1 MEEPMSFSME
11 DAVEQPAEAAEVDTS
26 VSEPPTAEPE
36 VEGQSQAL
44 EAGVTDVAAP
54 AAGVD
59 SALSDVRALKGILEA
74 LLFVTPDPIPVT
86 RFLALLGAVTKQEV
100 DQALASLSHDYEQEG
115 RGLQLAEVAGGY
127 RIVTKAEFAPWL
139 KRLEKVKA
147 PSKLSRSALES
158 LAIIAYKQPIVRGEV
173 EQIRGVETSGVIRT
187 LLERK
192 LVRIVGRKE
201 EPGRPIMYG
210 TTKVFLEHFGLRDLS
225 QLPPLREFKELGE
238 SEQAML
244 PIDEVVAV
252 DGEPVT
258 QSTEAVVEGLS
269 EDMDAPVALL
279 EPGGDAVQSSEA
291 PVPENEA
298 GVDLVVADIA
308 EES

>member
-1 MEEPMSFSME
+1 MEEPVSLSTE
-11 DAVEQPAEAAEVDTS
+11 DDIVQSAEAPDVVAEPAAVTVEQEV
-26 VSEPPTAEPE
+26 ELEPTAPAQTEL
-36 VEGQSQAL
+36 S
-44 EAGVTDVAAP
+44 AP
-54 AAGVD
+54 APD
-59 SALSDVRALKGILEA
+59 PALSDVRALKGILEA
-74 LLFVTPDPIPVT
+74 LLFVTAEPIPVT
-86 RFLALLGAVTKQEV
+86 RLLALLGGVTKQEIE
-100 DQALASLSHDYEQEG
+100 QALASLGHDYEQEG

-139 KRLEKVKA
+139 KRLERVKA

-158 LAIIAYKQPIVRGEV
+158 LAIIAYKQPIVRAEV

-210 TTKVFLEHFGLRDLS
+210 TTKAFLEHFGLRDLS

-244 PIDEVVAV
+244 PIEESESMGRDGESQAVGISRECVAEVVAESV
-252 DGEPVT
+252 
-258 QSTEAVVEGLS
+258 AGLEMNGHGGPAP
-269 EDMDAPVALL
+269 EDSFVP
-279 EPGGDAVQSSEA
+279 ESEA
-291 PVPENEA
+291 QI
-298 GVDLVVADIA
+298 DMMVAEVA

>member
-1 MEEPMSFSME
+1 MEEPMSPGVEEAIEESIE
-11 DAVEQPAEAAEVDTS
+11 VRDPVDEPTASLDAVEV
-26 VSEPPTAEPE
+26 VPE
-36 VEGQSQAL
+36 SGK
-44 EAGVTDVAAP
+44 GVVHDMAAP
-54 AAGVD
+54 AAD
-59 SALSDVRALKGILEA
+59 SALSDMRALKGILEA
-74 LLFVTPDPIPVT
+74 LLFVTAEPIPVT
-86 RFLALLGAVTKQEV
+86 RFLALLGAVTKQDV
-100 DQALASLSHDYEQEG
+100 DQALASLAQDYEQEG

-139 KRLEKVKA
+139 KRLEKVKS

-158 LAIIAYKQPIVRGEV
+158 LAIIAYKQPIVRAEV

-210 TTKVFLEHFGLRDLS
+210 TTKFFLEHFGLRDLS
-225 QLPPLREFKELGE
+225 QLPPLREFKQLGE

-269 EDMDAPVALL
+269 EGMDEPVALL
-279 EPGGDAVQSSEA
+279 EPADEAGQTSESL
-291 PVPENEA
+291 VLENEA
-298 GVDLVVADIA
+298 GGDLVVADIA

>member
-1 MEEPMSFSME
+1 MEEPMSPGVEEAIEESIE
-11 DAVEQPAEAAEVDTS
+11 VRDPVDEPTASLDAVEV
-26 VSEPPTAEPE
+26 EPE
-36 VEGQSQAL
+36 VGQ
-44 EAGVTDVAAP
+44 DVITEMSAP
-54 AAGVD
+54 AAD
-59 SALSDVRALKGILEA
+59 PALSDMRALKGILEA
-74 LLFVTPDPIPVT
+74 LLFVTAEPIPVT
-86 RFLALLGAVTKQEV
+86 RFLALLGAVTKQDV
-100 DQALASLSHDYEQEG
+100 DQALASLAHDYEQEG

-139 KRLEKVKA
+139 KRLEKVKS

-158 LAIIAYKQPIVRGEV
+158 LAIIAYKQPIVRAEV

-210 TTKVFLEHFGLRDLS
+210 TTKFFLEHFGLRDLS

-269 EDMDAPVALL
+269 EGMDEPVALL
-279 EPGGDAVQSSEA
+279 EPADEAGQTSESL
-291 PVPENEA
+291 VLENEA
-298 GVDLVVADIA
+298 GGDLVVADIA

>member
-1 MEEPMSFSME
+1 MSLSME
-11 DAVEQPAEAAEVDTS
+11 DAVEQPAEVADVEAP
-26 VSEPPTAEPE
+26 VSEEPTAEPE
-36 VEGQSQAL
+36 VEAH
-44 EAGVTDVAAP
+44 AGEGVVAEIAAP
-54 AAGVD
+54 APVSD
-59 SALSDVRALKGILEA
+59 PALSDVRALKGILEA

-244 PIDEVVAV
+244 PIDE
-252 DGEPVT
+252 
-258 QSTEAVVEGLS
+258 SEAVGPEALSPAADTVFEDNVEASNGSVELI
-269 EDMDAPVALL
+269 ELN
-279 EPGGDAVQSSEA
+279 GSSEA
-291 PVPENEA
+291 LPEPSVELSSDGELMA
-298 GVDLVVADIA
+298 AEVA

>member
-1 MEEPMSFSME
+1 MEEPMSLGVEEAIEESIE
-11 DAVEQPAEAAEVDTS
+11 VREPVDEPTASLDAVE
-26 VSEPPTAEPE
+26 AEPE
-36 VEGQSQAL
+36 VGQGAITEMS
-44 EAGVTDVAAP
+44 AP
-54 AAGVD
+54 AAD
-59 SALSDVRALKGILEA
+59 PALSDMRALKGILEA
-74 LLFVTPDPIPVT
+74 LLFVTAEPIPVT
-86 RFLALLGAVTKQEV
+86 RFLALLGAVTKQDV
-100 DQALASLSHDYEQEG
+100 DLALASLAQDYEQEG

-139 KRLEKVKA
+139 KRLEKVKS

-158 LAIIAYKQPIVRGEV
+158 LAIIAYKQPIVRAEV

-210 TTKVFLEHFGLRDLS
+210 TTKFFLEHFGLRDLS

-279 EPGGDAVQSSEA
+279 EPGDDAVQSSEA

>member
-1 MEEPMSFSME
+1 MEEPMSLSME
-11 DAVEQPAEAAEVDTS
+11 DAVEESAEAQQATEDLAASPISHEVEFEVGEPV
-26 VSEPPTAEPE
+26 VSE
-36 VEGQSQAL
+36 VAL
-44 EAGVTDVAAP
+44 PASDPVA
-54 AAGVD
+54 
-59 SALSDVRALKGILEA
+59 SDVRALKGILEA
-74 LLFVTPDPIPVT
+74 LLFVTADPIPVT

-100 DQALASLSHDYEQEG
+100 DQALASLRQDYEQEG

-158 LAIIAYKQPIVRGEV
+158 LAIIAYKQPIVRAEV

-210 TTKVFLEHFGLRDLS
+210 TTKFFLEHFGLRDLS

-244 PIDEVVAV
+244 PIDESVAM
-252 DGEPVT
+252 DEGPSPQTIET
-258 QSTEAVVEGLS
+258 STEDASEGMAES
-269 EDMDAPVALL
+269 IALL
-279 EPGGDAVQSSEA
+279 DSNGDGGRVLEESGTATDT
-291 PVPENEA
+291 ENE
-298 GVDLVVADIA
+298 LVVAEFVD
-308 EES
+308 ES

>member
-1 MEEPMSFSME
+1 MEEPMSPGVEEAIEESIE
-11 DAVEQPAEAAEVDTS
+11 VRDPVDEPTASLDAVE
-26 VSEPPTAEPE
+26 AEPE
-36 VEGQSQAL
+36 VGQGAITEMS
-44 EAGVTDVAAP
+44 AP
-54 AAGVD
+54 AAD
-59 SALSDVRALKGILEA
+59 PALSDMRALKGILEA
-74 LLFVTPDPIPVT
+74 LLFVTAEPIPVT
-86 RFLALLGAVTKQEV
+86 RFLALLGAVTKQDV
-100 DQALASLSHDYEQEG
+100 DQALASLAQDYEQEG

-139 KRLEKVKA
+139 KRLEKVKS

-158 LAIIAYKQPIVRGEV
+158 LAIIAYKQPIVRAEV

-210 TTKVFLEHFGLRDLS
+210 TTKFFLEHFGLRDLS

-269 EDMDAPVALL
+269 EGMDEPVALL
-279 EPGGDAVQSSEA
+279 EPADEAGQTSESL
-291 PVPENEA
+291 VLENEA
-298 GVDLVVADIA
+298 GGDLVVADIA

>member
-1 MEEPMSFSME
+1 MEEPMSLSAE
-11 DAVEQPAEAAEVDTS
+11 DAVEQPAEAAEMETS
-26 VSEPPTAEPE
+26 SSEEQTAGPA
-36 VEGQSQAL
+36 VEAHAV
-44 EAGVTDVAAP
+44 ETAVTDMAPPAP
-54 AAGVD
+54 ASD
-59 SALSDVRALKGILEA
+59 PALSDLRALKGILEA
-74 LLFVTPDPIPVT
+74 LLFVTAEPIPVT

-238 SEQAML
+238 SEQVML
-244 PIDEVVAV
+244 PIDE
-252 DGEPVT
+252 
-258 QSTEAVVEGLS
+258 SEAVGPEAVSPTAEIALDENVQGSIGSVERFEVNGVGEVLS
-269 EDMDAPVALL
+269 ETASIELPPD
-279 EPGGDAVQSSEA
+279 
-291 PVPENEA
+291 NELMA
-298 GVDLVVADIA
+298 AEVG

>member
-1 MEEPMSFSME
+1 MEEPMSPGVEEAIEESIE
-11 DAVEQPAEAAEVDTS
+11 VRDPVDEPTASLDAVEV
-26 VSEPPTAEPE
+26 VPE
-36 VEGQSQAL
+36 SGK
-44 EAGVTDVAAP
+44 GVVHDMAAP
-54 AAGVD
+54 AAD
-59 SALSDVRALKGILEA
+59 SALSDMRALKGILEA
-74 LLFVTPDPIPVT
+74 LLFVTAEPIPVT
-86 RFLALLGAVTKQEV
+86 RFLALLGAVTKQDV
-100 DQALASLSHDYEQEG
+100 DQALASLAQDYEQEG

-139 KRLEKVKA
+139 KRLEKVKS

-158 LAIIAYKQPIVRGEV
+158 LAIIAYKQPIVRAEV

-210 TTKVFLEHFGLRDLS
+210 TTKFFLEHFGLRDLS

-269 EDMDAPVALL
+269 EGMDEPVALL
-279 EPGGDAVQSSEA
+279 EPADEAGQTSESL
-291 PVPENEA
+291 VLENEA
-298 GVDLVVADIA
+298 GGDLVVVDIA

>member
-1 MEEPMSFSME
+1 MEESMILGMG
-11 DAVEQPAEAAEVDTS
+11 DAVEESIEAGEEHAEDPSSSSADSEAEV
-26 VSEPPTAEPE
+26 E
-36 VEGQSQAL
+36 VE
-44 EAGVTDVAAP
+44 TDES
-54 AAGVD
+54 D
-59 SALSDVRALKGILEA
+59 SALSDLRALKGILEA
-74 LLFVTPDPIPVT
+74 LLFVTVDPIPVT
-86 RFLALLGAVTKQEV
+86 RFLALLGAVTKHEV
-100 DQALASLSHDYEQEG
+100 EQALASLSHDYEQEG

-127 RIVTKAEFAPWL
+127 RIMTKAEFAPWL

-158 LAIIAYKQPIVRGEV
+158 LAIIAYKQPIVRAEV

-210 TTKVFLEHFGLRDLS
+210 TTKFFLEHFGLRDLA
-225 QLPPLREFKELGE
+225 QLPPLREFRELGE

-244 PIDEVVAV
+244 PIDETVEV
-252 DGEPVT
+252 GSEPLR
-258 QSTEAVVEGLS
+258 QAPEASTETEGGF
-269 EDMDAPVALL
+269 E
-279 EPGGDAVQSSEA
+279 GDAVVQMNGATTVTGECDVA
-291 PVPENEA
+291 EGDA
-298 GVDLVVADIA
+298 QTDLVVAEVI

>member
-1 MEEPMSFSME
+1 MEEPMSLSME
-11 DAVEQPAEAAEVDTS
+11 DAVEQPAEVADVEAP
-26 VSEPPTAEPE
+26 VSEEPTAEPE
-36 VEGQSQAL
+36 VEAH
-44 EAGVTDVAAP
+44 AGEGVVAEMAAP
-54 AAGVD
+54 APVSD
-59 SALSDVRALKGILEA
+59 PALSDVRALKGILEA

-244 PIDEVVAV
+244 PIDE
-252 DGEPVT
+252 
-258 QSTEAVVEGLS
+258 SEAVGPEALSPAADIVFEDNVEASNGSVELI
-269 EDMDAPVALL
+269 ELN
-279 EPGGDAVQSSEA
+279 GSSEA
-291 PVPENEA
+291 LPEPSVELSSDGELMA
-298 GVDLVVADIA
+298 AEVA

>member
-1 MEEPMSFSME
+1 MKESMILGTEDVIEEC
-11 DAVEQPAEAAEVDTS
+11 VEVREHTQEVPPCSSPSEVGGETDESQSAATGSPSSD
-26 VSEPPTAEPE
+26 P
-36 VEGQSQAL
+36 
-44 EAGVTDVAAP
+44 
-54 AAGVD
+54 
-59 SALSDVRALKGILEA
+59 ALSDLRALKGIIEA
-74 LLFVTPDPIPVT
+74 LLFVTADPIPLT
-86 RFLALLGAVTKQEV
+86 RFLALLGAVTREEV
-100 DQALASLSHDYEQEG
+100 EAALASLRYDYEQEG

-127 RIVTKAEFAPWL
+127 RIMTKAEFAPWL

-158 LAIIAYKQPIVRGEV
+158 LAIIAYKQPIVRAEV

-210 TTKVFLEHFGLRDLS
+210 TTKFFLEHFGLRDLS

-244 PIDEVVAV
+244 PIDETMDVGGELSLPAPDCLTETAGEGSVEEAIPLEMNGAAGRPSGQDLAEADAESDLMVAKIV
-252 DGEPVT
+252 
-258 QSTEAVVEGLS
+258 
-269 EDMDAPVALL
+269 
-279 EPGGDAVQSSEA
+279 
-291 PVPENEA
+291 
-298 GVDLVVADIA
+298 

>member
-1 MEEPMSFSME
+1 MEEPVSLSTE
-11 DAVEQPAEAAEVDTS
+11 DDIVQSAEGLEAVVAPAGL
-26 VSEPPTAEPE
+26 TAESEAHTESPI
-36 VEGQSQAL
+36 L
-44 EAGVTDVAAP
+44 ELPDAP
-54 AAGVD
+54 APASD
-59 SALSDVRALKGILEA
+59 SPLSDVRALKGILEA
-74 LLFVTPDPIPVT
+74 LLFVTAEPIPVS
-86 RFLALLGAVTKQEV
+86 RFVALLGAVTKQEIE
-100 DQALASLSHDYEQEG
+100 QALMSLGHDYEQEG

-127 RIVTKAEFAPWL
+127 RIVTKAECAPWL

-158 LAIIAYKQPIVRGEV
+158 LAIIAYKQPIVRAEV

-210 TTKVFLEHFGLRDLS
+210 TTKAFLEHFGLKDLS

-244 PIDEVVAV
+244 PIEESESLGGEAASQTAEISVESIAEVVAESV
-252 DGEPVT
+252 AGVELNGHGESVPEDLSSSESET
-258 QSTEAVVEGLS
+258 QSELMTAE
-269 EDMDAPVALL
+269 
-279 EPGGDAVQSSEA
+279 
-291 PVPENEA
+291 
-298 GVDLVVADIA
+298 IA

>member
-1 MEEPMSFSME
+1 MEEPVSLSAE
-11 DAVEQPAEAAEVDTS
+11 DELVQSAEGPEAV
-26 VSEPPTAEPE
+26 AEP
-36 VEGQSQAL
+36 VEPIAECEAETVSPAL
-44 EAGVTDVAAP
+44 ESTDVP
-54 AAGVD
+54 ASVCD
-59 SALSDVRALKGILEA
+59 SPLSDVRALKGILEA
-74 LLFVTPDPIPVT
+74 LLFVTAEPIPMT
-86 RFLALLGAVTKQEV
+86 RLLGLLGAVTRQEV
-100 DQALASLSHDYEQEG
+100 EQALVSLGHDYEQEG

-127 RIVTKAEFAPWL
+127 RIVTKAECAPWL

-158 LAIIAYKQPIVRGEV
+158 LAIIAYKQPIVRAEV

-210 TTKVFLEHFGLRDLS
+210 TTKAFLEHFGLKDLS

-244 PIDEVVAV
+244 PIEESESLGGEAASGTAEVSVESIAEVVAESV
-252 DGEPVT
+252 AGVELNGHGGA
-258 QSTEAVVEGLS
+258 EAEM
-269 EDMDAPVALL
+269 EAAFIP
-279 EPGGDAVQSSEA
+279 ESEA
-291 PVPENEA
+291 QNDELMVGE
-298 GVDLVVADIA
+298 VA

>member
-1 MEEPMSFSME
+1 MEEPMSLSME
-11 DAVEQPAEAAEVDTS
+11 DAVEQPAEVAEMEAP
-26 VSEPPTAEPE
+26 VSEEPTAEPE
-36 VEGQSQAL
+36 VEAH
-44 EAGVTDVAAP
+44 AGEGVVAEMAAP
-54 AAGVD
+54 APVSD
-59 SALSDVRALKGILEA
+59 PALSDVRALKGILEA

-244 PIDEVVAV
+244 PIDESEAV
-252 DGEPVT
+252 EPEALSPAADTVFEDNVEASNGSVELIELNGSNEALPETSVELSSDGELMAAEV
-258 QSTEAVVEGLS
+258 
-269 EDMDAPVALL
+269 
-279 EPGGDAVQSSEA
+279 
-291 PVPENEA
+291 
-298 GVDLVVADIA
+298 A

>member
-1 MEEPMSFSME
+1 MEEPMSPGVEEAIEESIE
-11 DAVEQPAEAAEVDTS
+11 VRDPVDEPTASLDAVEV
-26 VSEPPTAEPE
+26 EPE
-36 VEGQSQAL
+36 VGQ
-44 EAGVTDVAAP
+44 DVITEMSAP
-54 AAGVD
+54 AAD
-59 SALSDVRALKGILEA
+59 PALSDMRALKGILEA
-74 LLFVTPDPIPVT
+74 LLFVTAEPIPVT
-86 RFLALLGAVTKQEV
+86 RFLALLGAVTKQDV
-100 DQALASLSHDYEQEG
+100 DQALASLAQDYEQEG

-139 KRLEKVKA
+139 KRLEKVKS

-158 LAIIAYKQPIVRGEV
+158 LAIIAYKQPIVRAEV

-210 TTKVFLEHFGLRDLS
+210 TTKFFLEHFGLRDLS
-225 QLPPLREFKELGE
+225 QLPPLREFKQLGE

-269 EDMDAPVALL
+269 EGMDEPVALL
-279 EPGGDAVQSSEA
+279 EPADEAGQTSESL
-291 PVPENEA
+291 VLENEA
-298 GVDLVVADIA
+298 GGDLVVADIA

>member
-1 MEEPMSFSME
+1 MSPGVEEAIEESIEVRDPVDEPTASL
-11 DAVEQPAEAAEVDTS
+11 DAVEV
-26 VSEPPTAEPE
+26 VPE
-36 VEGQSQAL
+36 SGK
-44 EAGVTDVAAP
+44 GVVHDMAAP
-54 AAGVD
+54 AAD
-59 SALSDVRALKGILEA
+59 SALSDMRALKGILEA
-74 LLFVTPDPIPVT
+74 LLFVTAEPIPVT
-86 RFLALLGAVTKQEV
+86 RFLALLGAVTKQDV
-100 DQALASLSHDYEQEG
+100 DQALASLAQDYEQEG

-139 KRLEKVKA
+139 KRLEKVKS

-158 LAIIAYKQPIVRGEV
+158 LAIIAYKQPIVRAEV

-210 TTKVFLEHFGLRDLS
+210 TTKFFLEHFGLRDLS
-225 QLPPLREFKELGE
+225 QLPPLREFKQLGE

-269 EDMDAPVALL
+269 EGMDEPVALL
-279 EPGGDAVQSSEA
+279 EPADEAGQTSESL
-291 PVPENEA
+291 VLENEA
-298 GVDLVVADIA
+298 GGDLVVADIA

>member
-1 MEEPMSFSME
+1 MEEPMSLGVEEAIEESIE
-11 DAVEQPAEAAEVDTS
+11 VREPVDEPTASLDAVEV
-26 VSEPPTAEPE
+26 EPE
-36 VEGQSQAL
+36 VGQGAITEMS
-44 EAGVTDVAAP
+44 AP
-54 AAGVD
+54 AAD
-59 SALSDVRALKGILEA
+59 PALSDMRALKGILEA
-74 LLFVTPDPIPVT
+74 LLFVTAEPIPVT
-86 RFLALLGAVTKQEV
+86 RFLALLGAVTKQDV
-100 DQALASLSHDYEQEG
+100 DLALASLAQDYEQEG

-139 KRLEKVKA
+139 KRLEKVKS

-158 LAIIAYKQPIVRGEV
+158 LAIIAYKQPIVRAEV

-210 TTKVFLEHFGLRDLS
+210 TTKFFLEHFGLRDLS

-269 EDMDAPVALL
+269 EGMDEPVALL
-279 EPGGDAVQSSEA
+279 EPAEEAGQTSESL
-291 PVPENEA
+291 VLENEA
-298 GVDLVVADIA
+298 GGDLVVADIA

>member
-1 MEEPMSFSME
+1 MEEPMSLSME
-11 DAVEQPAEAAEVDTS
+11 DAVEQPAEVAEVEAP
-26 VSEPPTAEPE
+26 VSEEPTAEPE
-36 VEGQSQAL
+36 VEAHVG
-44 EAGVTDVAAP
+44 EGVVAEMAAP
-54 AAGVD
+54 APVSD
-59 SALSDVRALKGILEA
+59 PALSDVRALKGILEA

-244 PIDEVVAV
+244 PIDESEAV
-252 DGEPVT
+252 GPEALSPTADTVFGDNVEASNGSVELIELNGSNEALPETSVELSSDGELMAAEV
-258 QSTEAVVEGLS
+258 
-269 EDMDAPVALL
+269 
-279 EPGGDAVQSSEA
+279 
-291 PVPENEA
+291 
-298 GVDLVVADIA
+298 A

>member
-1 MEEPMSFSME
+1 MSLGVEEAIEESIEVREPVDEPTASL
-11 DAVEQPAEAAEVDTS
+11 DAVEV
-26 VSEPPTAEPE
+26 EPE
-36 VEGQSQAL
+36 VGQGAITEMS
-44 EAGVTDVAAP
+44 AP
-54 AAGVD
+54 AAD
-59 SALSDVRALKGILEA
+59 PALSDMRALKGILEA
-74 LLFVTPDPIPVT
+74 LLFVTAEPIPVT
-86 RFLALLGAVTKQEV
+86 RFLALLGAVTKQDV
-100 DQALASLSHDYEQEG
+100 DLALASLAQDYEQEG

-139 KRLEKVKA
+139 KRLEKVKS

-158 LAIIAYKQPIVRGEV
+158 LAIIAYKQPIVRAEV

-210 TTKVFLEHFGLRDLS
+210 TTKFFLEHFGLRDLS

-244 PIDEVVAV
+244 PIDEVAV
-252 DGEPVT
+252 DGEPLL
-258 QSTEAVVEGLS
+258 QGSEASGEGLS
-269 EDMDAPVALL
+269 EGMAEPVALL
-279 EPGGDAVQSSEA
+279 GPADEAGQTSESS
-291 PVPENEA
+291 VLENEA
-298 GVDLVVADIA
+298 GGDLLVADIA

>member
-1 MEEPMSFSME
+1 MSLGVEEAIEESIEVREPVDEPTASL
-11 DAVEQPAEAAEVDTS
+11 DAVEV
-26 VSEPPTAEPE
+26 EPE
-36 VEGQSQAL
+36 VGQGAITEMS
-44 EAGVTDVAAP
+44 AP
-54 AAGVD
+54 AAD
-59 SALSDVRALKGILEA
+59 PALSDMRALKGILEA
-74 LLFVTPDPIPVT
+74 LLFVTAEPIPVT
-86 RFLALLGAVTKQEV
+86 RFLALLGAVTKQDV
-100 DQALASLSHDYEQEG
+100 DLALASLAQDYEQEG

-139 KRLEKVKA
+139 KRLEKVKS

-158 LAIIAYKQPIVRGEV
+158 LAIIAYKQPIVRAEV

-210 TTKVFLEHFGLRDLS
+210 TTKFFLEHFGLRDLS

-252 DGEPVT
+252 DGEPLL
-258 QSTEAVVEGLS
+258 QGSEASGEGLS
-269 EDMDAPVALL
+269 EGMAEPVALL
-279 EPGGDAVQSSEA
+279 GPADEAGQTSESS
-291 PVPENEA
+291 VLENEA
-298 GVDLVVADIA
+298 GGDLLVADIA

>member
-1 MEEPMSFSME
+1 MEETMSPGVEEAIEESVE
-11 DAVEQPAEAAEVDTS
+11 VRDPVDEPTASLDAVEV
-26 VSEPPTAEPE
+26 EPE
-36 VEGQSQAL
+36 VGQ
-44 EAGVTDVAAP
+44 DVITEMSAP
-54 AAGVD
+54 AAD
-59 SALSDVRALKGILEA
+59 PALSDMRALKGILEA
-74 LLFVTPDPIPVT
+74 LLFVTAEPIPVT
-86 RFLALLGAVTKQEV
+86 RFLALLGAVTKQDV
-100 DQALASLSHDYEQEG
+100 DQALASLAQDYEQEG

-139 KRLEKVKA
+139 KRLEKVKS

-158 LAIIAYKQPIVRGEV
+158 LAIIAYKQPIVRAEV

-210 TTKVFLEHFGLRDLS
+210 TTKFFLEHFGLRDLS

-269 EDMDAPVALL
+269 EGMDEPVALL
-279 EPGGDAVQSSEA
+279 EPADEAGQTSESL
-291 PVPENEA
+291 VLENEA
-298 GVDLVVADIA
+298 GGDLVVADIA

>member
-1 MEEPMSFSME
+1 MEETMSPGVEEAIEESVE
-11 DAVEQPAEAAEVDTS
+11 VRDPVDEPTASLDAVEV
-26 VSEPPTAEPE
+26 VPE
-36 VEGQSQAL
+36 SGQ
-44 EAGVTDVAAP
+44 GVVHDMAAP
-54 AAGVD
+54 AAD
-59 SALSDVRALKGILEA
+59 SALSDMRALKGILEA
-74 LLFVTPDPIPVT
+74 LLFVTAEPIPVT
-86 RFLALLGAVTKQEV
+86 RFLALLGAVTKQDV
-100 DQALASLSHDYEQEG
+100 DQALASLAQDYEQEG

-139 KRLEKVKA
+139 KRLEKVKS

-158 LAIIAYKQPIVRGEV
+158 LAIIAYKQPIVRAEV

-210 TTKVFLEHFGLRDLS
+210 TTKFFLEHFGLRDLS

-279 EPGGDAVQSSEA
+279 EPGDEAGQTSELL
-291 PVPENEA
+291 VLENEA
-298 GVDLVVADIA
+298 GGDLVVADIA

>member
-1 MEEPMSFSME
+1 MEEPMSPGVEEAIEESIE
-11 DAVEQPAEAAEVDTS
+11 VRDPVDEPTASLDAVEV
-26 VSEPPTAEPE
+26 EPE
-36 VEGQSQAL
+36 VGQ
-44 EAGVTDVAAP
+44 DVITEMSAP
-54 AAGVD
+54 AAD
-59 SALSDVRALKGILEA
+59 PALSDMRALKGILEA
-74 LLFVTPDPIPVT
+74 LLFVTAEPIPVT
-86 RFLALLGAVTKQEV
+86 RFLALLGAVTKQDV
-100 DQALASLSHDYEQEG
+100 DQALASLAQDYEQEG

-139 KRLEKVKA
+139 KRLEKVKS

-158 LAIIAYKQPIVRGEV
+158 LAIIAYKQPIVRAEV

-210 TTKVFLEHFGLRDLS
+210 TTKFFLEHFGLRDLS
-225 QLPPLREFKELGE
+225 QLPPLHEFKELGE

-244 PIDEVVAV
+244 PIDDVVAV
-252 DGEPVT
+252 EGEPLLQV
-258 QSTEAVVEGLS
+258 TEASGEGLS
-269 EDMDAPVALL
+269 EDMAEPVALL
-279 EPGGDAVQSSEA
+279 EPGDEAGQTSELL
-291 PVPENEA
+291 VLENEA
-298 GVDLVVADIA
+298 GGDLVVADIA

>member
-1 MEEPMSFSME
+1 MEESMSLSME
-11 DAVEQPAEAAEVDTS
+11 DAVEQSAEALEIAAAAEEPS
-26 VSEPPTAEPE
+26 VLSADSEAAAE
-36 VEGQSQAL
+36 GG
-44 EAGVTDVAAP
+44 EAAVTEMSASAS
-54 AAGVD
+54 D
-59 SALSDVRALKGILEA
+59 SSLSDLRALKGILEA
-74 LLFVTPDPIPVT
+74 LLFVTAEPIPVT

-158 LAIIAYKQPIVRGEV
+158 LAIIAYKQPIVRAEI

-244 PIDEVVAV
+244 PIDESEAV
-252 DGEPVT
+252 GGGSVPQAAEAAGEGAAGGNAELEALSELNGDGGQLPEGTTIESDT
-258 QSTEAVVEGLS
+258 QSELMAAE
-269 EDMDAPVALL
+269 
-279 EPGGDAVQSSEA
+279 
-291 PVPENEA
+291 
-298 GVDLVVADIA
+298 VAD
-308 EES
+308 ES

>member
-1 MEEPMSFSME
+1 MEEPMSPGVEEAIEESVE
-11 DAVEQPAEAAEVDTS
+11 VRDPVDEPTASLDAVEV
-26 VSEPPTAEPE
+26 EPE
-36 VEGQSQAL
+36 VGQ
-44 EAGVTDVAAP
+44 DVITEMSAP
-54 AAGVD
+54 AAD
-59 SALSDVRALKGILEA
+59 PALSDMRALKGILEA
-74 LLFVTPDPIPVT
+74 LLFVTAEPIPVT
-86 RFLALLGAVTKQEV
+86 RFLALLGAVTKQDV
-100 DQALASLSHDYEQEG
+100 DQALASLAQDYEQEG

-139 KRLEKVKA
+139 KRLEKVKS

-158 LAIIAYKQPIVRGEV
+158 LAIIAYKQPIVRAEV

-210 TTKVFLEHFGLRDLS
+210 TTKFFLEHFGLRDLS

-269 EDMDAPVALL
+269 EGMDEPVALL
-279 EPGGDAVQSSEA
+279 EPVDEAGQTSESL
-291 PVPENEA
+291 VLENEA
-298 GVDLVVADIA
+298 GGDLVVADIA

>member
-1 MEEPMSFSME
+1 MEETMSPGVEEAIEESTE
-11 DAVEQPAEAAEVDTS
+11 VRDPVDEPTASLDAVEV
-26 VSEPPTAEPE
+26 VPE
-36 VEGQSQAL
+36 SGQ
-44 EAGVTDVAAP
+44 GVVHDMAAP
-54 AAGVD
+54 AAD
-59 SALSDVRALKGILEA
+59 SALSDMRALKGILEA
-74 LLFVTPDPIPVT
+74 LLFVTAEPIPVT
-86 RFLALLGAVTKQEV
+86 RFLALLGAVTKQDV
-100 DQALASLSHDYEQEG
+100 DQALASLAQDYEQEG

-139 KRLEKVKA
+139 KRLEKVKS

-158 LAIIAYKQPIVRGEV
+158 LAIIAYKQPIVRAEV

-210 TTKVFLEHFGLRDLS
+210 TTKFFLEHFGLRDLS

-269 EDMDAPVALL
+269 EGMDEPVALL
-279 EPGGDAVQSSEA
+279 EPADEAGQTSESL
-291 PVPENEA
+291 VLENEA
-298 GVDLVVADIA
+298 GGDLVVADIA

>member
-1 MEEPMSFSME
+1 MEEPMSPGVEEAIEESVE
-11 DAVEQPAEAAEVDTS
+11 VRDPVDEPTASLDAVEV
-26 VSEPPTAEPE
+26 EPE
-36 VEGQSQAL
+36 VGQ
-44 EAGVTDVAAP
+44 DVITEMSAP
-54 AAGVD
+54 AAD
-59 SALSDVRALKGILEA
+59 PALSDMRALKGILEA
-74 LLFVTPDPIPVT
+74 LLFVTAEPIPVT
-86 RFLALLGAVTKQEV
+86 RFLALLGAVTKQDV
-100 DQALASLSHDYEQEG
+100 DQALASLAQDYEQEG

-139 KRLEKVKA
+139 KRLEKVKS

-158 LAIIAYKQPIVRGEV
+158 LAIIAYKQPIVRAEV

-210 TTKVFLEHFGLRDLS
+210 TTKFFLEHFGLRDLS
-225 QLPPLREFKELGE
+225 QLPPLREFKQLGE

-269 EDMDAPVALL
+269 EGMDEPVALL
-279 EPGGDAVQSSEA
+279 EPADEAGQTSESL
-291 PVPENEA
+291 VLENEA
-298 GVDLVVADIA
+298 GGDLVVADIA

>member
-1 MEEPMSFSME
+1 MEEPMSPGVEEAIEESVE
-11 DAVEQPAEAAEVDTS
+11 VRDPVDEPTASLDAVEV
-26 VSEPPTAEPE
+26 VPE
-36 VEGQSQAL
+36 SGQ
-44 EAGVTDVAAP
+44 GVVHDMAAP
-54 AAGVD
+54 AAD
-59 SALSDVRALKGILEA
+59 SALSDMRALKGILEA
-74 LLFVTPDPIPVT
+74 LLFVTAEPIPVT
-86 RFLALLGAVTKQEV
+86 RFLALLGAVTKQDV
-100 DQALASLSHDYEQEG
+100 DQALASLAQDYEQEG

-139 KRLEKVKA
+139 KRLEKVKS

-158 LAIIAYKQPIVRGEV
+158 LAIIAYKQPIVRAEV

-210 TTKVFLEHFGLRDLS
+210 TTKFFLEHFGLRDLS

-279 EPGGDAVQSSEA
+279 EPGDDAVQSSEA

-298 GVDLVVADIA
+298 GEDLVVADIA

>member
-1 MEEPMSFSME
+1 MSLSAE
-11 DAVEQPAEAAEVDTS
+11 DAVEQPAEAAEVETS
-26 VSEPPTAEPE
+26 SSEEPAAEPA
-36 VEGQSQAL
+36 VEAHAV
-44 EAGVTDVAAP
+44 EAAVTDMAAP
-54 AAGVD
+54 APASD
-59 SALSDVRALKGILEA
+59 PALSDLRALKGILEA
-74 LLFVTPDPIPVT
+74 LLFVTAEPIPVT

-244 PIDEVVAV
+244 PIDE
-252 DGEPVT
+252 
-258 QSTEAVVEGLS
+258 SEAVGPEAVSPTAEIALEENVEGSNGSVERFEVNGVGEVLS
-269 EDMDAPVALL
+269 ETASIELPPD
-279 EPGGDAVQSSEA
+279 
-291 PVPENEA
+291 NELMA
-298 GVDLVVADIA
+298 AEVG

>member
-1 MEEPMSFSME
+1 MEEPMSLSAE
-11 DAVEQPAEAAEVDTS
+11 DAVEQPAEAAEMETS
-26 VSEPPTAEPE
+26 SSEEPTAEPA
-36 VEGQSQAL
+36 VEAHAV
-44 EAGVTDVAAP
+44 EAAVMDMAAP
-54 AAGVD
+54 APASD
-59 SALSDVRALKGILEA
+59 PALSDLRALKGILEA
-74 LLFVTPDPIPVT
+74 LLFVTAEPIPVT

-238 SEQAML
+238 SEQVML
-244 PIDEVVAV
+244 PIDE
-252 DGEPVT
+252 
-258 QSTEAVVEGLS
+258 SEAVGPEAVSPTAEIALEENVEGSNESVERFEVNGVGEVLS
-269 EDMDAPVALL
+269 ETASIELPPD
-279 EPGGDAVQSSEA
+279 
-291 PVPENEA
+291 NELMA
-298 GVDLVVADIA
+298 AEVG

>member
-1 MEEPMSFSME
+1 MSPGVEEAIEESVEVRDPVDEPTASL
-11 DAVEQPAEAAEVDTS
+11 DAVEV
-26 VSEPPTAEPE
+26 VPE
-36 VEGQSQAL
+36 SGQ
-44 EAGVTDVAAP
+44 GVVHDMAAP
-54 AAGVD
+54 AAD
-59 SALSDVRALKGILEA
+59 SALSDMRALKGILEA
-74 LLFVTPDPIPVT
+74 LLFVTAEPIPVT
-86 RFLALLGAVTKQEV
+86 RFLALLGAVTKQDV
-100 DQALASLSHDYEQEG
+100 DQALASLAQDYEQEG

-139 KRLEKVKA
+139 KRLEKVKS

-158 LAIIAYKQPIVRGEV
+158 LAIIAYKQPIVRAEV

-210 TTKVFLEHFGLRDLS
+210 TTKFFLEHFGLRDLS

-269 EDMDAPVALL
+269 EGMDEPVALL
-279 EPGGDAVQSSEA
+279 EPADEAGQTSESL
-291 PVPENEA
+291 VLENEA
-298 GVDLVVADIA
+298 GGDLVVADIA